1 MIFALGIYK
10 KGVIT
15 MEELSQTLAK
25 KLLDFQIQWGQ
36 WNKNMVNQ
44 VFNVNGKN
52 NIYLTFQ
59 QFIILM
65 LIYKMEINTVSQMAC
80 LLNLSKSSLSL
91 TLSKMEQENLL
102 KKIPAPKG
110 DDGRKI
116 YLSITKKGIAA
127 LGEREQK
134 TLQFYIEYCENLS
147 QEQRED
153 LELGID
159 KLSHTLK

>member
-1 MIFALGIYK
+1 M
-10 KGVIT
+10 
-15 MEELSQTLAK
+15 MEASAQILAK

-36 WNKNMVNQ
+36 WNKNMVGQ

-65 LIYKMEINTVSQMAC
+65 LVHKMDINTVSQMAN

-110 DDGRKI
+110 DDGRKV
-116 YLSITKKGIAA
+116 YLCITDRK
-127 LGEREQK
+127 
-134 TLQFYIEYCENLS
+134 S
-147 QEQRED
+147 VV
-153 LELGID
+153 
-159 KLSHTLK
+159 